1 MEGSNPFKTA
11 DGEGIRWERLAST
24 VVGAILGTAGLK
36 LADLIDTVL
45 AIPAGLIAVLGEFI
59 EGFYG
64 TVTRTPAVLIEAS
77 AGEAEATVADLGILG
92 FAAALGIVV
101 VTAWIV
107 AKTREV
113 AF

>member
-45 AIPAGLIAVLGEFI
+45 AIPAGLIGVLGEFI
-59 EGFYG
+59 EGYYG
-64 TVTRTPAVLIEAS
+64 TITRMPAVLIGAA
-77 AGEAEATVADLGILG
+77 AGQAEATVSDLGILG
-92 FAAALGIVV
+92 FAAALVIVV
-101 VTAWIV
+101 VTAWLV
-107 AKTREV
+107 AQAREV